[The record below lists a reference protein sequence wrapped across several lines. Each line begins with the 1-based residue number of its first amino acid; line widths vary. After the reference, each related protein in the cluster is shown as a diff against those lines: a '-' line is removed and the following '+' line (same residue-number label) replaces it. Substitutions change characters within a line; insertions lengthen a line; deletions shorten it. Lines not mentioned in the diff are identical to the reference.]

1 MTRVLLTGASGFIG
15 AHILDSLLKHGY
27 SVVATVR
34 SAAKGEQILVSHKQY
49 GKEQLDYVIVEDMMS
64 PGGVPFAQAS
74 HTVDN
79 C

>member
-1 MTRVLLTGASGFIG
+1 MTRLLLTGGSGFIG

-34 SAAKGEQILVSHKQY
+34 STAKGEHILASQKQY
-49 GKEQLDYVIVEDMMS
+49 GKDQLDYVVVENMMS
-64 PGGVPFAQAS
+64 QGGRPLSQAS
-74 HTVDN
+74 RTADN

>member
-15 AHILDSLLKHGY
+15 AHIFESLLNHGY

-49 GKEQLDYVIVEDMMS
+49 GKEKLDYVVVEDMMS
-64 PGGVPFAQAS
+64 PGGQPLAQAS
-74 HTVDN
+74 RTVDK

>member
-1 MTRVLLTGASGFIG
+1 MTRVLLTGGSGFIG
-15 AHILDSLLKHGY
+15 AHILDSLLNHGY

-49 GKEQLDYVIVEDMMS
+49 GKDQLDYVVVENMMS
-64 PGGVPFAQAS
+64 PGGRPLSQENLTA
-74 HTVDN
+74 DN